1 MESYLFIAEKPSLM
15 LEVKKCYSKHKQEIM
30 DKIGS
35 IDFIALAGHVCRNSE
50 PNDYEEWSGPWDA
63 IDYPMI
69 PKTWKIEAA
78 NDPKKKAI
86 LKSIKNTIDDYDGVI
101 VGTDSDVEGY
111 GIYYLTEHFLG
122 IQDKKAL
129 RFIEHSL
136 TDKEILQSLLDMTD
150 YHEDTVHKRFVQ
162 SYLVRSRADWLYG
175 MNGTR
180 KLSVRQETMLAV
192 GRVKAPTIKL
202 VYDNSM
208 AIENFKV
215 KKYYQVESDYGGF
228 TATLLDKDGKI
239 AKFDDKS
246 SIKSYPLQ
254 GTVNDVKTERVYEH
268 APKLYNLSAL
278 QSDAGK
284 KFKYSPAETLE
295 IAQSLYEKH
304 KVISYPRTQ
313 CRYASKEKANEFPMM
328 LSHMDVFPNLAQHM
342 GKVTDSVIQ
351 AIKNDKSVVNDKEV
365 EKESHDVILPTSVR
379 PDLSNMTQKEQNICK
394 MVFTRLLAQFLPKAE
409 DDKTSLTI
417 LHGDGLFSSSGKV
430 VAEQGCRVLY
440 AESKDKTLPK
450 LSKGDTI
457 TAKKIEP
464 VEKKTSPPK
473 RLTQATL
480 LDSMMNIAN
489 TIEDAELRKSLA
501 ESKGIGTPATR
512 AKIITDIIGRGY
524 VEEQKSGLYIT
535 GLGKQYICAVEPLEI
550 SSPVFAAIMDTEMK
564 KVQRGEANYDEVYGK
579 VLHGLYDMCSQIDNI
594 KSLTRTT
601 SAKCPVCG
609 GEIKI
614 GRFRYECS
622 GCDFKMQKNVCGKEI
637 DEKLLEKLVS
647 GEVSNQY
654 NFKKKDG
661 TAFKAKLKI
670 ENNELVFDFSS
681 GISCPK
687 CKEKDVVI
695 NKGGAFCA
703 CGLRIF
709 RKIAGKELTDSE
721 LKELLKNGILKNIS
735 GFIGK
740 SGKPFTASVVLKEDG
755 TTEFQFDNNDNLF
768 HCPLC
773 QNESVKINKGGAFCN
788 CGLKIFRNMAGHSF
802 SDKELESLL
811 AKGRTK
817 QIQDFTSKSGKEFS
831 ASVILVDG
839 KTQFDFGN

>member
-1 MESYLFIAEKPSLM
+1 
-15 LEVKKCYSKHKQEIM
+15 M

-365 EKESHDVILPTSVR
+365 EKESHDAILPTSVR